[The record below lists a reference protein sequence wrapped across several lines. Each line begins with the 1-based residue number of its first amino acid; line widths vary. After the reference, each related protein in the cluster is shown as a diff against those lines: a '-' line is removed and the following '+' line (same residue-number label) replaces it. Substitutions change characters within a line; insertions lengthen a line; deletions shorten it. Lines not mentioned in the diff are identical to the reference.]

1 MNNIIFLDIDGV
13 LNVNDHSLEI
23 SSFYHVDE
31 DKVKLLSKIV
41 KETNAQVVIHSA
53 WRFWFDENLIPLN
66 ETAVSLSD
74 YLVKYNIPLMG
85 VTPDFST
92 EEIRKTKRFSLVKAN
107 EILEWLNDN
116 PDVDKWIVLDDLD
129 LHNDIIKEHQV
140 KIDPRT
146 GITDKDVSYAINLLH
161 SFVPSVLTAISLLKE
176 AEALNP
182 GRWVK
187 HSENVALAAKL
198 IAEKCGM
205 DSDKAYVL
213 GLLHD
218 IGRRFGVSFLAH
230 VYDGYHYLLDLGYN
244 EAARIALTH
253 SFNLMVLE
261 DYIGKF
267 DIPIE
272 KQDELRTLL
281 SSTKIDDY
289 DLLIQLCDAM
299 ALPDRIADLET
310 RMNDVKSRYGS
321 YPQEKWDRNL
331 ELKEYFD
338 LKAESDIY
346 EFLGVTKRG

>member
-1 MNNIIFLDIDGV
+1 MNNNIYKYPTL
-13 LNVNDHSLEI
+13 
-23 SSFYHVDE
+23 
-31 DKVKLLSKIV
+31 
-41 KETNAQVVIHSA
+41 QVA
-53 WRFWFDENLIPLN
+53 E
-66 ETAVSLSD
+66 
-74 YLVKYNIPLMG
+74 
-85 VTPDFST
+85 
-92 EEIRKTKRFSLVKAN
+92 
-107 EILEWLNDN
+107 
-116 PDVDKWIVLDDLD
+116 
-129 LHNDIIKEHQV
+129 
-140 KIDPRT
+140 
-146 GITDKDVSYAINLLH
+146 
-161 SFVPSVLTAISLLKE
+161 SLLKE
-176 AEALNP
+176 AETLNP
-182 GRWVK
+182 GQWVK

-198 IAEKCGM
+198 IAEECGM
-205 DSDKAYVL
+205 DTDKAYVL

-218 IGRRFGVSFLAH
+218 IGRRFGVSYLAH

-321 YPQEKWDRNL
+321 YPQEKWDRNI
-331 ELKEYFD
+331 ELKDYFD
-338 LKAESDIY
+338 KKCGTDIY
-346 EFLGVTKRG
+346 EILNVSIK